1 MNIGYR
7 IAEMRKRKKLS
18 QQELADK
25 LFVSDKTISSWEA
38 NRTEPS
44 LAFVAKMSEFFDCNI
59 SYLVYGEIKRNDIE
73 TEIRFKLTEKEY
85 KELELFFKNNAI
97 VLGENKQLDT
107 YFQPTYRAFINHEK
121 IQNKEEIKEWLR
133 IGKRGN
139 KFILNYKNWHV
150 NYCDEYEVELDN
162 NENLMKI
169 FTVLG
174 LEELI
179 KVEKVRKTYCYL
191 EKYEIALDSIKD
203 LGYFIEIEVK
213 KYSESILNEY
223 DTLLK
228 MAKDFH
234 LNLDLIDNRGYPYLL
249 IEQKYNN
256 ME

>member
-44 LAFVAKMSEFFDCNI
+44 LAFVAKMSEVFDCNI
-59 SYLVYGEIKRNDIE
+59 SYLVYGEIERNDIE

-85 KELELFFKNNAI
+85 KELELFFKNNAT

-107 YFQPTYRAFINHEK
+107 YFQPTFRNFINQEK
-121 IQNKEEIKEWLR
+121 IQNKEEIKELLR

-139 KFILNYKNWHV
+139 KVILNYKYWHI
-150 NYCDEYEVELDN
+150 NYCDEYEVEIDN
-162 NENLMKI
+162 KENLTKI
-169 FTVLG
+169 FTALG

-179 KVEKVRKTYCYL
+179 CVDKERKTYCYL
-191 EKYEIALDSIKD
+191 DKYEIALDFTKD

-213 KYSESILNEY
+213 KYSKNVLKEY
-223 DTLLK
+223 DALLK
-228 MAKDFH
+228 VAKDLH